1 MLANYISRTVLFYA
15 GLRLALFALSL
26 LVLARLW
33 RRPRPSHALALI
45 LLTHLAAAAATFA
58 PLQRSYALSEST
70 DRSFNL
76 GMASRVALGG
86 SPFEHTQV
94 GFASP
99 EPLLNLAVA
108 ALSLFRVERV
118 AAAMAALTPIALLAF
133 GLGTYFGLRRHG
145 ADEPPNGADAW
156 ERVMI
161 VFAAL
166 SLSSLTMSP
175 RPPTP
180 PFWAGNF
187 LLKPNHGAA
196 LGLVA
201 MAAGLLTRP
210 QPRPAVVGLALGATA
225 WVFLLDWAYALP
237 GLLLGA
243 WLAPRAERQT
253 KAVAV
258 GVALSGLIALPYV
271 LHLLPDYSPAKAHGA
286 ARHMWGDPRGLPLA
300 VPNWS
305 TLDLGPLL
313 VLGIVGAIVLWR
325 RRSARD
331 RVLLGLLLAAA
342 ATSLLSIPAALVGI
356 APEPDELHYFLRF
369 AMALSA
375 GAALAAGARELESAR
390 ALQSGQGHVLGLA
403 LFVPLS
409 FPIYWDPPS
418 MDRYFALSRQRLRP
432 KVVAYS
438 QFVRENTAVDS
449 IFVAGKDAASWIP
462 ALTGRRVVLAEGGR
476 LMPPDQ
482 GERKGVER
490 TLLLSDDVAKIR
502 AAALRYGVTHVAID
516 DALVQEY
523 GVSGFDDLARAPVF
537 RTLFANSAARI
548 VALELP

>member
-1 MLANYISRTVLFYA
+1 MLLTYISRTALFYA
-15 GLRLALFALSL
+15 GLRLALCALSL
-26 LVLARLW
+26 LVLWRLF
-33 RRPRPSHALALI
+33 RRPSPSRALWLI
-45 LLTHLAAAAATFA
+45 LFTHLAAALASFA
-58 PLQRSYALSEST
+58 PLQRPYALSESS

-99 EPLLNLAVA
+99 EPLLNLLVA
-108 ALSLFRVERV
+108 ALALFDVERV
-118 AAAMAALTPIALLAF
+118 AAATALLTPLALLTLALGIYK
-133 GLGTYFGLRRHG
+133 GLEPRDG
-145 ADEPPNGADAW
+145 AADDADAW
-156 ERVMI
+156 ERVMLA
-161 VFAAL
+161 FAVL

-201 MAAGLLTRP
+201 VAAGLLARAK
-210 QPRPAVVGLALGATA
+210 PRPLLLGLVLGATA

-237 GLLLGA
+237 GLIAGA
-243 WLAPRAERQT
+243 WLLPRAERRT
-253 KAVAV
+253 KPL
-258 GVALSGLIALPYV
+258 ALALLVSALIALPYV
-271 LHLLPDYSPAKAHGA
+271 LHLLPDYSPAETHGA
-286 ARHMWGDPRGLPLA
+286 AQHMWGDPRGLPLA

-313 VLGIVGAIVLWR
+313 MLGVVGALVLWR
-325 RRSARD
+325 RRGARD
-331 RVLLGLLLAAA
+331 CVLLGLLLAAA
-342 ATSLLSIPAALVGI
+342 GLVLVSIPAALLGM

-369 AMALSA
+369 AMALAA
-375 GAALAAGARELESAR
+375 GSALAAGAREIERVR
-390 ALQSGQGHVLGLA
+390 ALQPGQGNVLVLA
-403 LFVPLS
+403 LLVPLS

-432 KVVAYS
+432 KVVAYA
-438 QFVRENTAVDS
+438 QFIRERTPKDAV
-449 IFVAGKDAASWIP
+449 FLAGKDAASWIP

-476 LMPPDQ
+476 LMPPDKD
-482 GERKGVER
+482 ERKQVER
-490 TLLLSDDVAKIR
+490 TLLFSDDPAKLR
-502 AAALRYGVTHVAID
+502 GAALRYGVTHVAID

-523 GVSGFDDLARAPVF
+523 GVSGFDELARAPAF
-537 RTLFANSAARI
+537 RTLYANSAARI
-548 VALELP
+548 AALELR